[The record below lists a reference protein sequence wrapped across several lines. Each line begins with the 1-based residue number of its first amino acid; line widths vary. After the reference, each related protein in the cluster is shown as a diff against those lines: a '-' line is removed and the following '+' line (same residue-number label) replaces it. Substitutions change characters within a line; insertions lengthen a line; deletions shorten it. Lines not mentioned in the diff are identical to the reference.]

1 MYLEKKYCD
10 TNRVIIPQDLII
22 KPVNK
27 VALPVYLT
35 MYIMDNSTIGD
46 YYNVPVTLKNI
57 CDRMMIFKDV
67 QLRAV
72 HYNMVADAIQWLVDR
87 GYITVDNISRKSTK
101 SFSYRFACDFKKVIK
116 TNAAGKKQQFAYVY
130 VKEIKR
136 LFESISLSDKS
147 WKFYVDVFSIYMY
160 LKLKEKSWQYEQ
172 GHKMSPAWVGYLGSM
187 YNILDISSQKVTSV
201 IAWLKCEKII
211 LPIYGAK
218 EKNKNGRSETIII
231 FLACCDI
238 QNLHKTIASIEIRLK
253 EKNKD
258 AHWYPAEI
266 TDTGAEFIDEA
277 ALDVVCDEDEL
288 Y

>member
-22 KPVNK
+22 NPVNK

-101 SFSYRFACDFKKVIK
+101 SFSYRFACDFKS
-116 TNAAGKKQQFAYVY
+116 Y
-130 VKEIKR
+130 
-136 LFESISLSDKS
+136 
-147 WKFYVDVFSIYMY
+147 
-160 LKLKEKSWQYEQ
+160 
-172 GHKMSPAWVGYLGSM
+172 
-187 YNILDISSQKVTSV
+187 
-201 IAWLKCEKII
+201 
-211 LPIYGAK
+211 
-218 EKNKNGRSETIII
+218 KNKCNWEKATICICLCKRNKAII
-231 FLACCDI
+231 
-238 QNLHKTIASIEIRLK
+238 
-253 EKNKD
+253 
-258 AHWYPAEI
+258 
-266 TDTGAEFIDEA
+266 
-277 ALDVVCDEDEL
+277 
-288 Y
+288 